1 MLLKPETT
9 VVPAQLLRARPST
22 PLPDLTP
29 FLQRAQVKE
38 HMSDVFEDY
47 DNLLLETT
55 LRLLYQMK
63 KLADGRLQL
72 AVTFDTRLQ
81 HLLAEVSYH
90 SVPFRYVLHVLHI
103 SLLMCI
109 IMIMGVWSEDFEC

>member
-81 HLLAEVSYH
+81 HLLAEVSL
-90 SVPFRYVLHVLHI
+90 P
-103 SLLMCI
+103 
-109 IMIMGVWSEDFEC
+109 